1 MAERKRRAKAAP
13 SPLDEAFADTLRA
26 IRRRNNL
33 GRPAPMLRGISEAQA
48 EKVREYVA
56 SLGRDPDRLERVAY
70 NAILDAAVAKHWREV
85 FRNENARLRA
95 ENERLRGLI
104 EDWGRKGST
113 PHPLKRAV
121 VRAMADAILADPPP
135 WEDCPPG
142 GRLVWPTEKKRRF
155 TRELDLEALNTK
167 RQTYNRPS
175 EATMGRWWREAE
187 ALAYAER
194 LRAENEALD
203 RLTAEIDWGDAAIR
217 FE

>member
-1 MAERKRRAKAAP
+1 MAERRRAKAAP
-13 SPLDEAFADTLRA
+13 SPLAEVHAETLRA
-26 IRRRNNL
+26 IRRKDNL
-33 GRPAPMLRGISEAQA
+33 GRPDPLIRRIDEAQA
-48 EKVREYVA
+48 EKVRDYVRG
-56 SLGRDPDRLERVAY
+56 LGRDPDRLEVALF
-70 NAILDAAVAKHWREV
+70 NAIVAHVVTKHSRDAHAKELARLRE
-85 FRNENARLRA
+85 ENARLH
-95 ENERLRGLI
+95 GLI

-155 TRELDLEALNTK
+155 TRELDLEALNVH
-167 RQTYNRPS
+167 QLTYRKPS
-175 EATMGRWWREAE
+175 EATMNRWWREAE

-194 LRAENEALD
+194 IRAEAEALD

>member
-1 MAERKRRAKAAP
+1 MAERRRAKAAP
-13 SPLDEAFADTLRA
+13 SPLAEVHEATLRA

-33 GRPAPMLRGISEAQA
+33 GRPEPLIRGLSEARA
-48 EKVREYVA
+48 TRIRDYVA
-56 SLGRDPDRLERVAY
+56 NLARDPDRLEVALF
-70 NAILDAAVAKHWREV
+70 NAIVAHVAAKHSRDL
-85 FRNENARLRA
+85 FASENKALRA
-95 ENERLRGLI
+95 EIERLRGLI

>member
-1 MAERKRRAKAAP
+1 MAERRRAKAAP
-13 SPLDEAFADTLRA
+13 SLAEVHAETLRA

-33 GRPAPMLRGISEAQA
+33 GRPDALIRGLSEAQA
-48 EKVREYVA
+48 EKVRDYVA
-56 SLGRDPDRLERVAY
+56 SLGRDPDRLEVALF
-70 NAILDAAVAKHWREV
+70 NAIVAHVAAKHSRDL
-85 FRNENARLRA
+85 FASENKALRA
-95 ENERLRGLI
+95 EIERLRGLI